1 MAPSPSDAPKG
12 YTPYAERK
20 SARSGVVFCGQLT
33 SVIDTVDTFFHLERV
48 TQ

>member
-12 YTPYAERK
+12 YTPYAEH
-20 SARSGVVFCGQLT
+20 
-33 SVIDTVDTFFHLERV
+33 TVDTFFHLERV